1 MDDQLKQRL
10 WGATIIVALAVIFV
24 PMLFDKPGED
34 LAGISDSSVP
44 PLPPEAREREIAL
57 PAMPDEAAKTEP
69 VAGEAQPR
77 ERPAY
82 RIIPLDDN
90 PPPKQEGKPLLEEP
104 QDTPAQAGSPTQF
117 DADEGGLPD
126 ELPTRDSPLAK
137 LPRAGGKAKDAPAAR
152 SDVAAPKPVL
162 PSAGAQP
169 PREPPGTERP
179 ATTKPATPAKVPARQ
194 PLTMETRPP
203 PVVQASPPKSQQ
215 LRKDASGDAASAK
228 AAKPDEKAK
237 AEDSKASAKAP
248 APAPA
253 KQPTRESAELARPAK
268 PESTREKPTESAADA
283 PAKKKPEVVASAG
296 PATASSARPSSS
308 SSAKPVPDGK
318 SPATPASKA
327 KSAPS
332 PSSWVVRAATYNS
345 EAGARA
351 LVDKLKKQQFPAYVQ
366 KVTSERG
373 TVYRV
378 QVGPASDKARAE
390 QTRKRLESSA
400 GVRGTLVA
408 R

>member
-1 MDDQLKQRL
+1 LDDQLKQRL

-69 VAGEAQPR
+69 AAGEAQPR

-90 PPPKQEGKPLLEEP
+90 PPPKQEGKPLAEEP
-104 QDTPAQAGSPTQF
+104 QDTPAQAGSPTEF

-137 LPRAGGKAKDAPAAR
+137 LPRAGGKAKDAPTPR
-152 SDVAAPKPVL
+152 SDVAAPKAVL
-162 PSAGAQP
+162 PGAGAP
-169 PREPPGTERP
+169 PQREPPGTERP
-179 ATTKPATPAKVPARQ
+179 ATTKPATPAKGPARQ
-194 PLTMETRPP
+194 PLTMETKPP
-203 PVVQASPPKSQQ
+203 PAVQASPPKSAP

-228 AAKPDEKAK
+228 ATKPDAKAR

-248 APAPA
+248 APTPV
-253 KQPTRESAELARPAK
+253 KQPARESAELARPAR

-283 PAKKKPEVVASAG
+283 PAKKKPETVASAG
-296 PATASSARPSSS
+296 PATASSAKPSSS

-345 EAGARA
+345 EASAKA
-351 LVDKLKKQQFPAYVQ
+351 LAEKLKKQQFPAYIQ
-366 KVTSERG
+366 KVTGERG